1 MYRLISLLSLIAVAG
16 GAGGLAHYLLLSL
29 PSGEKRNLFGAL
41 RFLVAGGITAY
52 VVPLFLSLA
61 QSSLVKGIV
70 DFNGPGQAYSD
81 ILIFIGFCVVAGFA
95 SRAFM
100 DTMTSK
106 LMQMQQE
113 VRKVD
118 DKVRQLDKIAVDA
131 SDEARAADNK
141 ALEAIELTE
150 ENADRVAEVVG
161 KKAKPSDAW
170 LLIDEPAR
178 QAPSPRAKAIA
189 SSLSSEELRVLGAL
203 KRYSTRTQT
212 GVARDAGVPRN
223 QVSEIIENLS
233 KVGLA
238 QFTTSPNTH
247 GLRVGAT
254 PLGIDV
260 HNAALPPEF
269 VIVDNQASREET
281 PSAPEGD
288 K

>member
-61 QSSLVKGIV
+61 QSSLVKGII

-100 DTMTSK
+100 DTMTKK
-106 LMQMQQE
+106 LMQMQHKLRQVDE
-113 VRKVD
+113 V
-118 DKVRQLDKIAVDA
+118 AVEA
-131 SDEARAADNK
+131 IDEARAAGEK
-141 ALEAIELTE
+141 AVEAIELTE

-161 KKAKPSDAW
+161 EKARPREGWRSVT
-170 LLIDEPAR
+170 DEPAR
-178 QAPSPRAKAIA
+178 QAPSPGAKAIA
-189 SSLSSEELRVLGAL
+189 SGLSSEELRVLRAL
-203 KRYSTRTQT
+203 MRYSERTQT
-212 GVARDAGVPRN
+212 GVARDARVPRN
-223 QVSEIIENLS
+223 QVGEILENLG
-233 KVGLA
+233 KMGLV
-238 QFTTSPNTH
+238 QFTFSANTR
-247 GLRVGAT
+247 GLRVRAT
-254 PLGIDV
+254 PLGPDV
-260 HNAALPPEF
+260 LNAAQDSE
-269 VIVDNQASREET
+269 VGIVDCGASREET